1 MKYELVYVRE
11 LKFQENRPRK
21 VTTTEH
27 TENQ

>member
-1 MKYELVYVRE
+1 V
-11 LKFQENRPRK
+11 KFQENRHRK